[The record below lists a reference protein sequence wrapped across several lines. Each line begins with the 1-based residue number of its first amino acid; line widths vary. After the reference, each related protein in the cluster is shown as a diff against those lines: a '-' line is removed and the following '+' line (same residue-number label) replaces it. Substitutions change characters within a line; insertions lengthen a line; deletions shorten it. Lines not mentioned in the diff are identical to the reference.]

1 MYSIMKKYLPT
12 VLLIVGL
19 TAGFAGG
26 YLFKNYQLTKLRGN
40 LRNGMGN
47 VNGQRFVPN
56 GGQANGQ
63 NKGMFGGG
71 IEGEVVSIDD
81 KSITVKLSDGS
92 SKIILLQDSTV
103 FSESNI
109 IKKEILVKG
118 SKLNVFGKQNSD
130 GSLTAD
136 RIQLTTSK

>member
-1 MYSIMKKYLPT
+1 MKKYLPT